1 MCFLMADFS
10 RINKLKKGKEE
21 KTNKKHRSTQLRD
34 TCNTL
39 YIHIRA
45 LIHSRTHSF
54 ASPSH
59 SPSLYTHTHRQQ
71 DLNTLGTVQIPFGT
85 HTHSCTH
92 PHCHSRSQ
100 KKRKKNHAVFCAA
113 SINWDGC
120 KCRIVTIITVSRSL
134 SLFGFRFGFSFSLLW
149 FRRFFS
155 IFLLTSLP

>member
-10 RINKLKKGKEE
+10 RINKLKKGR
-21 KTNKKHRSTQLRD
+21 KKKQTKNIDPHSYEIHAIHSTS
-34 TCNTL
+34 TFA
-39 YIHIRA
+39 HSFIRA
-45 LIHSRTHSF
+45 LIHSPRLHILPLF
-54 ASPSH
+54 I
-59 SPSLYTHTHRQQ
+59 HTHRQQ

>member
-71 DLNTLGTVQIPFGT
+71 DLNTLGTVSTDTIRYT
-85 HTHSCTH
+85 HAFVHTSTL
-92 PHCHSRSQ
+92 
-100 KKRKKNHAVFCAA
+100 
-113 SINWDGC
+113 
-120 KCRIVTIITVSRSL
+120 SL
-134 SLFGFRFGFSFSLLW
+134 SLSKKEKKKSRGVLRCVNKLGW
-149 FRRFFS
+149 VQM
-155 IFLLTSLP
+155 